1 MQIGALYLKDSHS
14 NFEEKRV
21 GNKVSLKVGREVIQN
36 DNFTKCSNYYY
47 YQHILK
53 HSFLSFES
61 NLLRLS
67 AKIKLQR
74 KVV

>member
-1 MQIGALYLKDSHS
+1 MLKRSHS

-21 GNKVSLKVGREVIQN
+21 GDKLSLKVGREVIQD
-36 DNFTKCSNYYY
+36 DNYSKSSTYYY
-47 YQHILK
+47 YLHILK